1 MVPRRFLALLKRD
14 KESRLRSEYG
24 PALIVAAIVSSGAKR
39 AVEPTK
45 FMPSYTAKKRE
56 TPEMDWQS
64 KMVELRGV
72 IAGVGG

>member
-1 MVPRRFLALLKRD
+1 M
-14 KESRLRSEYG
+14 
-24 PALIVAAIVSSGAKR
+24 IVAAIVSSGAKK

-45 FMPSYTAKKRE
+45 FMPSYTAEKRE
-56 TPEMDWQS
+56 APEMDWQS